1 MMNPD
6 KIILEILGEFKA
18 LERTDTSGGNQAQ
31 RTRAVLTPL
40 IPKCRSE
47 TDAAR

>member
-6 KIILEILGEFKA
+6 EIIQVLQVEFKN
-18 LERTDTSGGNQAQ
+18 LEHTDTSGGNQAQ

-40 IPKCRSE
+40 IPNSRSD
-47 TDAAR
+47 TDGAR